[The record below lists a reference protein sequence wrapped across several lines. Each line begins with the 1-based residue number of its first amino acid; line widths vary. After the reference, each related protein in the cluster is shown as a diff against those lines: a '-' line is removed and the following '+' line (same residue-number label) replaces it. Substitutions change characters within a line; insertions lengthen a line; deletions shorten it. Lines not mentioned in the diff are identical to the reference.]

1 MKRVSFRLVPWPFL
15 AFLGLFLGHEYVLPV
30 TPQPPQRVQNPPEN
44 ENPPKTA
51 PHVDGS
57 FLPLAV
63 GNRWTYDVEL
73 NGKKRPRPLVIEI
86 TKVVLAN
93 FRTYYVFNR
102 FPFAPGPE
110 DEVPIIRYDRRLQK
124 FFQLLK
130 DKDKEKEKEVELYPV
145 DGENRVVV
153 QPEEASENEPGRQT
167 LKVRFPPFVSF
178 APQGSG
184 SPAVNEVV
192 LQYHIGVVAAT
203 LTTSVGVEKFTLIKT
218 AENANPTANRST
230 PKGPVTHEEPPE
242 LKVIPSPY
250 AASGPTLEL
259 SVETAE
265 PGKMKFFLRAKNMQ
279 DKIVPLQFNND
290 QTFDFVVTST
300 SSSEP
305 VWKWSTTHT
314 FAKVK
319 RSLALL
325 PGEVMEF
332 SASWDGFNT
341 DHQMVPAD
349 KYTLVAILTT
359 SPELKTPPTEFTYT
373 PAPPQ

>member
-1 MKRVSFRLVPWPFL
+1 MKRASLRLFPWLFL
-15 AFLGLFLGHEYVLPV
+15 AFLWLFLGHGYVLPV
-30 TPQPPQRVQNPPEN
+30 TAQPPQRVQNPPEH
-44 ENPPKTA
+44 ENALKA
-51 PHVDGS
+51 ASRFDGS
-57 FLPLAV
+57 FFPLAV

-86 TKVVLAN
+86 TKTVLVS
-93 FRTYYVFNR
+93 FRTYYIFNQ

-110 DEVPIIRYDRRLQK
+110 IEVPIIRYDRKSQK

-130 DKDKEKEKEVELYPV
+130 DREKETELYPM

-153 QPEEASENEPGRQT
+153 QPEESSEDEPEQRI
-167 LKVRFPPFVSF
+167 LKIHFPPFVPFS
-178 APQGSG
+178 PQGSS
-184 SPAVNEVV
+184 SPAVNEIV
-192 LQYHIGVVAAT
+192 LQYHLGVVAAT
-203 LTTSVGVEKFTLIKT
+203 LTTSVGVEKYTLVKT
-218 AENANPTANRST
+218 SENTLPAANRSA
-230 PKGPVTHEEPPE
+230 PKEPVTHEEPPE

-250 AASGPTLEL
+250 AASGPTIEL
-259 SVETAE
+259 SVETSE
-265 PGKMKFFLRAKNMQ
+265 PGKMKFLMRVTNSQA
-279 DKIVPLQFNND
+279 KIVPLQFSND

-300 SSSEP
+300 AFSEP

-332 SASWDGFNT
+332 SAFWDGFNT
-341 DHQMVPAD
+341 DHQMVPAG
-349 KYTLVAILTT
+349 KYTVAAILTV
-359 SPELKTPPTEFTYT
+359 SPELKTPPMEFSYA

>member
-1 MKRVSFRLVPWPFL
+1 MES
-15 AFLGLFLGHEYVLPV
+15 
-30 TPQPPQRVQNPPEN
+30 
-44 ENPPKTA
+44 PKSSAQTA
-51 PHVDGS
+51 PHLDGS
-57 FLPLAV
+57 LFPLAV

-86 TKVVLAN
+86 TKVVLSN
-93 FRTYYVFNR
+93 FRTYYLFNR
-102 FPFAPGPE
+102 FPFAPGPDIE
-110 DEVPIIRYDRRLQK
+110 FPIIRYDRRSQK

-130 DKDKEKEKEVELYPV
+130 ERKKEVELYPM

-153 QPEEASENEPGRQT
+153 HPGESSEDEPELRT
-167 LKVRFPPFVSF
+167 LIIRFPPFVPF

-203 LTTSVGVEKFTLIKT
+203 LTTSVGVEKFTLIRT
-218 AENANPTANRST
+218 SENTLPTANRSA
-230 PKGPVTHEEPPE
+230 PKEPVTHEEPPE

-250 AASGPTLEL
+250 ATSGPTLEL
-259 SVETAE
+259 SVETPE
-265 PGKMKFFLRAKNMQ
+265 PGKMKFLLRVTNAQ

-290 QTFDFVVTST
+290 QTFDFVVTFT

-319 RSLALL
+319 KSLALL

-349 KYTLVAILTT
+349 KYTVVAILSI
-359 SPELKTPPTEFTYT
+359 SPEMKTPPTEFSYT